1 MASTQTDSPRA
12 LALSTL
18 LRIEQTKSYA
28 NLSLDAALKQN
39 PLPAADRRLFTVLVY
54 GVIERRITLDHI
66 ISAVAS
72 RKIDEIDEKTRMILR
87 LGLYQLRFLD
97 RIPPHAAVNESVSL
111 ASRRTGGFVNACLRE
126 YLRRGGDIKFPR
138 RETEPIRYLS
148 VAYSVPESLAER
160 FYGEFG
166 IDRAERIL
174 NAFFSTSALTIATN
188 PLRCTREE
196 YLALPEF
203 AELEANPTAHAPNGV
218 TISTP
223 VPIESLPGFSSGAFY
238 VQDEASQICVEALGA
253 LPGETII
260 DACSCPGSKSFGS
273 ALRMNNI
280 GLVRSYDL
288 HENKIS
294 LVRRGAERLGIT
306 ILEAQAQDGKVFVPA
321 LEESAD
327 RVLCDV
333 PCSGYGV
340 MGKKPDIRYKNP
352 EEADRLPE
360 IQYAIL
366 DNCSRY
372 VKRGGVLVYST
383 CTVFSA
389 ENQGNVTRFLS
400 SHPEFSPEEFS
411 VGDLRSEG
419 GTITLAPD
427 THGTDGFFVARM
439 RRTDKRSPKR
449 P

>member
-1 MASTQTDSPRA
+1 MPNTQPQGPRA
-12 LALSTL
+12 LALTTL

-28 NLSLDAALKQN
+28 NLSLDSALKQN
-39 PLPAADRRLFTVLVY
+39 PLPDADRRLFTVLVY
-54 GVIERRITLDHI
+54 GVIERRLTLDHV
-66 ISAVAS
+66 ISTVAS
-72 RKIDEIDEKTRMILR
+72 RPLDAIDEKTRMILR

-126 YLRRGGDIKFPR
+126 YLRRRGDIPFPEK
-138 RETEPIRYLS
+138 ETAPVRYLS
-148 VAYSVPESLAER
+148 VTYSVPEALAAR
-160 FYGEFG
+160 FLDEFG
-166 IDRAERIL
+166 IDRAEHML
-174 NAFFSTSALTIATN
+174 NAFFSTSTLTIAVN
-188 PLRCTREE
+188 PMRHTREE
-196 YLALPEF
+196 YLAIPEV
-203 AELEANPTAHAPNGV
+203 AKLEMKPTAYAPNGV
-218 TISTP
+218 TVSAP
-223 VPIESLPGFSSGAFY
+223 VPVESLPGFSSGAFY

-253 LPGETII
+253 CPGETII

-273 ALRMNNI
+273 ALRMNNVGAI
-280 GLVRSYDL
+280 RSFDL
-288 HENKIS
+288 HENKLS

-306 ILEAQAQDGKVFVPA
+306 ILEAQAQDGKQFVPA
-321 LEESAD
+321 LAEGAD

-352 EEADRLPE
+352 EDSDRLPV

-389 ENQGNVTRFLS
+389 ENERNVERFLA
-400 SHPEFSPEEFS
+400 SHPEFSTEDFS
-411 VGDLRSEG
+411 VGALTSEG
-419 GTITLAPD
+419 GTLTLTPD
-427 THGTDGFFVARM
+427 THGTDGFFVAKM
-439 RRTDKRSPKR
+439 RRVK
-449 P
+449 